1 YIVKRRQIM
10 LGLHPNIL
18 EKDGKREFAILPY
31 EEFAQ
36 IQEELIDYEDLKEL
50 RLAKEEEKYSLTI
63 SFEEARK
70 EFGLY

>member
-1 YIVKRRQIM
+1 M